1 MQRTRSAVGV
11 ASLSVS
17 LFLAVCAA
25 DALAEKKYGPG
36 VTDTEIKIGQT
47 IPYSGPGSSYATI
60 GRAQTAYF
68 AKVNAEGGVNGRKI
82 ALLSFDDGYS
92 PPKTVEQ
99 TRRLVEQEQVLV
111 IFSSVGTPTNAAV
124 QKYLNAKKVPQ
135 LFAASGGSEFGD
147 PAHFPWTIG
156 WRANYRSEAR
166 IYAKY
171 IIRTRP
177 NARLAVLYQN
187 DDLGKDYLKGLL
199 EGLGD
204 KAARMIVA
212 QASYEVTDPTV
223 DSQIATLKGSGAD
236 TLLNFS
242 TPKAAAQ
249 AIRKV
254 YDIGWKPLQFVSNV
268 GSSVA
273 SVLKP
278 AGLDKSLGLL
288 TAAFLKDP
296 TDQQWRNDAGYKDWL
311 GFMKQ
316 YYPEG
321 DLADFYNV
329 YAYGLAQTLVHVL
342 KQCGDD
348 LTRENVMRQAAS
360 LKNLE
365 LPMLLPGVK
374 INTSATD
381 FYPIEQM
388 QLQRFD
394 GKQWILFGD
403 LIDASLVSQ

>member
-1 MQRTRSAVGV
+1 MNHNRRRGM
-11 ASLSVS
+11 
-17 LFLAVCAA
+17 LATIALL
-25 DALAEKKYGPG
+25 ALAWVAVPAFAEKRYGPG
-36 VTDTEIKIGQT
+36 VTDGEIRIGQT

-60 GRAQTAYF
+60 GRAQLAYF
-68 AKVNAEGGVNGRKI
+68 NKVNAQGGVNGRKI
-82 ALLSFDDGYS
+82 VLLSLDDGYS

-99 TRRLVEQEQVLV
+99 TRRLVEQEQVLL

-171 IIRTRP
+171 ILRTRP
-177 NARLAVLYQN
+177 AARLAVLYQN
-187 DDLGKDYLKGLL
+187 DDLGKDYLKGLQ
-199 EGLGD
+199 EGLGN
-204 KAARMIVA
+204 KAAQMIVA
-212 QASYEVTDPTV
+212 QTSYEVTDPTV
-223 DSQIATLKGSGAD
+223 DSQIVTLQGSGAD

-254 YDIGWKPLQFVSNV
+254 HDIGWKPLHFVANV

-273 SVLKP
+273 SVLRP
-278 AGLDKSLGLL
+278 AGLDKSVGLL

-296 TDQQWRNDAGYKDWL
+296 TDQQWRDDPGYKEWL
-311 GFMKQ
+311 AFMKQ

-342 KQCGDD
+342 QQCAND

-374 INTSATD
+374 INTGPTD

-388 QLQRFD
+388 QMQRFD
-394 GKQWILFGD
+394 GKQWILFGE
-403 LIDASLVSQ
+403 LIDG

>member
-1 MQRTRSAVGV
+1 MESKRCSSRLVVLVTLTFAW
-11 ASLSVS
+11 SL
-17 LFLAVCAA
+17 AC
-25 DALAEKKYGPG
+25 AEKRYGPG
-36 VTDTEIKIGQT
+36 VSDTEIKVGQT

-60 GRAQTAYF
+60 GRAQLAYF
-68 AKVNAEGGVNGRKI
+68 NMLNAHGGVNGRKI
-82 ALLSFDDGYS
+82 VLLSLDDGYS

-99 TRRLVEQEQVLV
+99 TRRLVEQEDVLLV
-111 IFSSVGTPTNAAV
+111 FSSVGTPTNAAV
-124 QKYLNAKKVPQ
+124 QKYLNARRVPQ

-171 IIRTRP
+171 ILKTRP
-177 NARLAVLYQN
+177 SARLAVLYQN
-187 DDLGKDYLKGLL
+187 DDLGKDYLKGLQ
-199 EGLGD
+199 EGLGA
-204 KAARMIVA
+204 KAAQMIVA
-212 QASYEVTDPTV
+212 QASYEVSDPTV

-254 YDIGWKPLQFVSNV
+254 HDIGWKPLHFVANV

-278 AGLDKSLGLL
+278 AGLDKSIGLV

-296 TDQQWRNDAGYKDWL
+296 TDQQWYNDAGYKEWMA
-311 GFMKQ
+311 FMKQ

-321 DLADFYNV
+321 DVTDFYNV

-342 KQCGDD
+342 KQCADD
-348 LTRENVMRQAAS
+348 LTRDNVMRQAAH
-360 LKNLE
+360 LKDLE
-365 LPMLLPGVK
+365 LSMLLPGVK

-394 GKQWILFGD
+394 GKQWLLFGE
-403 LIDASLVSQ
+403 LIDSSR

>member
-1 MQRTRSAVGV
+1 VKGMHRTGSAIAWSLCALFGGLALLAGV
-11 ASLSVS
+11 
-17 LFLAVCAA
+17 
-25 DALAEKKYGPG
+25 ALAEKKYGPG
-36 VTDTEIKIGQT
+36 VTDTEIRIGQT

-60 GRAQTAYF
+60 GRAQAAYF
-68 AKVNAEGGVNGRKI
+68 TKVNAEGGIDGRRVT
-82 ALLSFDDGYS
+82 LLSLDDGYS
-92 PPKTVEQ
+92 PPRTVEQ
-99 TRRLVEQEQVLV
+99 VRRLVEQEQVLL
-111 IFSSVGTPTNAAV
+111 IFSAVGTPTNAAV

-171 IIRTRP
+171 ILRTRP
-177 NARLAVLYQN
+177 AARIAVLYQN
-187 DDLGKDYLKGLL
+187 DDLGKDYLKGLQ

-223 DSQIATLKGSGAD
+223 DSQIVTLKGSGAD

-254 YDIGWKPLQFVSNV
+254 HDIGWQPLHFVANV

-278 AGLDKSLGLL
+278 AGLDKSVGLL

-296 TDQQWRNDAGYKDWL
+296 TDAQWRNDAGYKDWMA
-311 GFMKQ
+311 FMKQ

-342 KQCGDD
+342 KQCGDE
-348 LTRENVMRQAAS
+348 LTRENVMRQAAN

-374 INTSATD
+374 INTSPTD

-403 LIDASLVSQ
+403 LIDA

>member
-1 MQRTRSAVGV
+1 MGSNRKSRRLAGLSAG
-11 ASLSVS
+11 
-17 LFLAVCAA
+17 FLTLVLCAA
-25 DALAEKKYGPG
+25 AVFAEKKYGPG
-36 VTDTEIKIGQT
+36 VSDGEIRIGQT
-47 IPYSGPGSSYATI
+47 IPYSGPGSAYATI
-60 GRAQTAYF
+60 GRAQAAYF
-68 AKVNAEGGVNGRKI
+68 NKLNAQGGVNGRKI
-82 ALLSFDDGYS
+82 VLLSLDDGYS

-99 TRRLVEQEQVLV
+99 VRRLVEQEQVLM
-111 IFSSVGTPTNAAV
+111 IFSAVGTPTNAAV

-135 LFAASGGSEFGD
+135 LFAATGGSEFGD
-147 PAHFPWTIG
+147 PAHFHWTMG
-156 WRANYRSEAR
+156 WRAVYRSEAR

-171 IIRTRP
+171 IVKTRP
-177 NARLAVLYQN
+177 AARIAVLYQN
-187 DDLGKDYLKGLL
+187 DDLGKDYLKGLH

-204 KAARMIVA
+204 KAAQMIA
-212 QASYEVTDPTV
+212 AEASYEVTDPTV

-236 TLLNFS
+236 TLFNFS

-254 YDIGWKPLQFVSNV
+254 HDIGWRPLHFVANV

-273 SVLKP
+273 TVLKP
-278 AGLDKSLGLL
+278 AGLDKSIGLL

-311 GFMKQ
+311 AFMKQ

-321 DLADFYNV
+321 DVSDFYNV

-360 LKNLE
+360 LKDLE

-374 INTSATD
+374 LNTSPTD
-381 FYPIEQM
+381 YFPIEQM

-394 GKQWILFGD
+394 GKQWILFGE
-403 LIDASLVSQ
+403 LIDA

>member
-1 MQRTRSAVGV
+1 MHRTGSAIAWSLCALFGGLALLAGV
-11 ASLSVS
+11 
-17 LFLAVCAA
+17 
-25 DALAEKKYGPG
+25 ALAEKKYGPG
-36 VTDTEIKIGQT
+36 VTDTEIRIGQT

-60 GRAQTAYF
+60 GRAQAAYF
-68 AKVNAEGGVNGRKI
+68 TKVNAEGGIDGRRVT
-82 ALLSFDDGYS
+82 LLSLDDGYS
-92 PPKTVEQ
+92 PPRTVEQ
-99 TRRLVEQEQVLV
+99 VRRLVEQEQVLL
-111 IFSSVGTPTNAAV
+111 IFSAVGTPTNAAV

-171 IIRTRP
+171 ILRTRP
-177 NARLAVLYQN
+177 AARIAVLYQN
-187 DDLGKDYLKGLL
+187 DDLGKDYLKGLQ

-223 DSQIATLKGSGAD
+223 DSQIVTLKGSGAD

-254 YDIGWKPLQFVSNV
+254 HDIGWQPLHFVANV

-278 AGLDKSLGLL
+278 AGLDKSVGLL

-296 TDQQWRNDAGYKDWL
+296 TDAQWRNDAGYKDWMA
-311 GFMKQ
+311 FMKQ

-342 KQCGDD
+342 KQCGDE
-348 LTRENVMRQAAS
+348 LTRENVMRQAAN

-374 INTSATD
+374 INTSPTD

-403 LIDASLVSQ
+403 LIDA